1 MIYHVLPG
9 DAQVE
14 AFTQTKLN
22 GQVIV
27 CREALIAGPLPAGDL
42 DEFWQQRARFIFTEY
57 GEDEINYHEKVADPI
72 NKLTELTGQD
82 EVNLWFEYELFC
94 SVNMW
99 FCLSM
104 LKATGSKVYRAE
116 PIGLDEED
124 RWNGFGKFKADGLKA
139 AFELR
144 TQLSSEDIELGASLW
159 DAYRKKDTE
168 KLRELAAGEHDA
180 FPCLG
185 EVAAAA
191 AEEDIRPLEIVREI
205 MAGGETEFDNIFTEF
220 KKRAGVYGYG
230 DVQVQKLVNQLSVS
244 SS

>member
-14 AFTQTKLN
+14 EFNKAGIEGT
-22 GQVIV
+22 VIV
-27 CREALIAGPLPAGDL
+27 CREALIYGPIDAPDL
-42 DEFWQQRARFIFTEY
+42 DKFWDDRARFIVGEY
-57 GEDEINYHEKVADPI
+57 GEDEIAYHDNVGGELA
-72 NKLTELTGQD
+72 KLQDVEAGD

-99 FCLSM
+99 FCMSL
-104 LKATGSKVYRAE
+104 LKDTGATVYRIE
-116 PIGLDEED
+116 PIGLDEAD
-124 RWNGFGKFKADGLKA
+124 RWNGFGKFNSDALKA

-144 TQLSSEDIELGASLW
+144 TQLTAEDLHFAASLW
-159 DAYRKKDTE
+159 DAYRTKDND

-191 AEEDIRPLEIVREI
+191 AEENIRPAEIVREI
-205 MAGGETEFDNIFTEF
+205 QAGGETEFEKIFEEF

-230 DVQVQKLVNQLSVS
+230 DLQVQKLVDQS
-244 SS
+244 SSK